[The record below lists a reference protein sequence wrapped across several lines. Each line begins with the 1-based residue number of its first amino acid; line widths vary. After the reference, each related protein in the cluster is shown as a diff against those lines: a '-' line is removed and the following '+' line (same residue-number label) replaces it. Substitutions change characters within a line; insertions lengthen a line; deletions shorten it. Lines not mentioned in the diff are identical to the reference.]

1 MIQTSVITIQQH
13 NNNTTS
19 DASQMVGCTKHTP
32 TPSETP
38 SQNTSIIKTTWH
50 KFGQVILPLPA
61 ENCILSNQSAP
72 VDVMLLLSPP
82 TLFPV
87 HRSKLSIEEHFLLF
101 VFDHT
106 KYLNPPSNTPIPLT
120 QSIRNRATSSNHDA
134 NRRDQTS

>member
-38 SQNTSIIKTTWH
+38 SQNTSIIKTTC

-87 HRSKLSIEEHFLLF
+87 HRSKLSIEEHFLFF